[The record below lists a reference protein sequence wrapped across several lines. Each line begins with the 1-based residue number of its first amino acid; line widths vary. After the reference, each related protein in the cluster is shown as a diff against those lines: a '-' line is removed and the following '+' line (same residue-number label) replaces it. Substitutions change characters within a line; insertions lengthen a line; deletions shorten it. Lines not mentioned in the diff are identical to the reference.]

1 MGHVTP
7 EPLAEFLR
15 DELGD
20 SLRSVIHYSIAVD
33 ERGEPTLDHD
43 LVYVR
48 EDVDAAY
55 SDEERQDVVR
65 DLGLESFGKEFQE
78 RLYDHGELNSIV
90 RCFEG
95 AIEMHFIVSEGE
107 GVAVAMEPETFV
119 AERTFIGRCMEKAGV
134 PPEGGE

>member
-1 MGHVTP
+1 MGQVTP

-15 DELGD
+15 TELGD
-20 SLRSVIHYSIAVD
+20 SLRSVIHYSIDVD
-33 ERGEPTLDHD
+33 ERGEPKLDHD

-55 SDEERQDVVR
+55 TDEELQDVVR

-78 RLYDHGELNSIV
+78 RLYNHGALDSII

-95 AIEMHFIVSEGE
+95 AIEMHFIVGEGE

-119 AERTFIGRCMEKAGV
+119 AERTFVGRCMEVAGLT
-134 PPEGGE
+134 PESEE